1 MDSGSAPE
9 INRTRF
15 DEDKPGSN
23 PCPDNENDI
32 QDPSGKPFMPLLTF
46 CKSGNM
52 KDESVGKSEK
62 NMGIEQ
68 RYSRIEELSGEVVGD
83 ERPKSLA
90 ALFSI
95 QQMDQRDS
103 ISSSSSGHLIVPGG
117 GSMTTSCYDTM
128 SFRSNSTTSTRS
140 FAFPIHS
147 SPQPPFRV
155 ISTHPLKFYV
165 GVHRTLGGRQPPASD
180 DLPVLQVNTG
190 SPKKR
195 ASENLEGR
203 MRRTAEAYTSNSA
216 KEAYALVPT
225 CYA

>member
-15 DEDKPGSN
+15 EDNKPGSN
-23 PCPDNENDI
+23 PCSDNEKDI

-52 KDESVGKSEK
+52 KDDSVGKGEK
-62 NMGIEQ
+62 NTGIEQ
-68 RYSRIEELSGEVVGD
+68 RYSRIEEMSGEVSGD

-95 QQMDQRDS
+95 QQMDNRDS

-140 FAFPIHS
+140 FAFPI
-147 SPQPPFRV
+147 
-155 ISTHPLKFYV
+155 L
-165 GVHRTLGGRQPPASD
+165 ASD
-180 DLPVLQVNTG
+180 WNGSPMRMADGDRTRRFSRKRGQWRMCFGCYNVNTG

-195 ASENLEGR
+195 ASENLEGH

-216 KEAYALVPT
+216 KEAYASVPT
-225 CYA
+225 CYASL